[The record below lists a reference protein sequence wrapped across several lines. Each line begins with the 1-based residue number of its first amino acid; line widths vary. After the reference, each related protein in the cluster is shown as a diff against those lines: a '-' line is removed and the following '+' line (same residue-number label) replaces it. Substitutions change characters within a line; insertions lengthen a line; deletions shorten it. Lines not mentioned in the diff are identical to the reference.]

1 MSKTNK
7 GIKKTTESFF
17 FKFFEKMFNY
27 THNQIMVLNQSK
39 LFAGLMIITL
49 NISSK
54 YVNLKLSKTVESY
67 LKHTFSRDILVFA
80 ISWMGTRDIYVAFTI
95 TMIFIILMDYIFNE
109 ESKFCCL
116 PEQFTDYHVSLLDN
130 SKNSISPDEIKKVE
144 EVLEKAKQINGSS
157 STSLESNE
165 VKPNAK
171 YSENIGASY
180 NM

>member
-1 MSKTNK
+1 MSKPNK
-7 GIKKTTESFF
+7 STKKSWNSIYN
-17 FKFFEKMFNY
+17 FFEKMLNF
-27 THNQIMVLNQSK
+27 THNKITVLNQSK

-80 ISWMGTRDIYVAFTI
+80 ISWMGTRDIYVAFFV
-95 TMIFIILMDYIFNE
+95 TMVFIILMDYVFNE

-144 EVLEKAKQINGSS
+144 EVLEKAKQMNQTSS
-157 STSLESNE
+157 SSSETGVE
-165 VKPNAK
+165 VKPNTK
-171 YSENIGASY
+171 LENAGAFY

>member
-7 GIKKTTESFF
+7 YLKKSGGSIYN
-17 FKFFEKMFNY
+17 FFEKMLNF
-27 THNQIMVLNQSK
+27 THNKITVLNQSK

-80 ISWMGTRDIYVAFTI
+80 ISWMGTRDIYVAFFV
-95 TMIFIILMDYIFNE
+95 TMVFVILMDYVFNE

-144 EVLEKAKQINGSS
+144 EVLEKAKRMNQTSS
-157 STSLESNE
+157 SSSETAE
-165 VKPNAK
+165 VKPNTK
-171 YSENIGASY
+171 LENAGAFY